1 VLQYKPATTFN
12 IPTQGSP
19 LSPVLFLFF
28 NADLVQRRIDGN
40 GGSMAFVDDYT
51 GWVVGPT
58 AEANR
63 EGIQTIID
71 EALDWE
77 RRSGATFE
85 GEKTILIHFTRNPN
99 RTSTA
104 PMTIKGEA
112 VAPRESAKILGVVMD
127 SKLWYKQ
134 HIARA
139 ATKGLKAALALKRL
153 RMVSP
158 STARQLYGST
168 VAPVVDYASNI
179 WMHAC
184 GSAAMAS
191 LNRVQRVGAQAITG
205 AFRTVAVA
213 VAETEASIRTVR
225 ERHADRATRL

>member
-1 VLQYKPATTFN
+1 M
-12 IPTQGSP
+12 
-19 LSPVLFLFF
+19 LFLFF

-63 EGIQTIID
+63 ERLQIIID
-71 EALDWE
+71 TALDWE
-77 RRSGATFE
+77 RRSSTTFE

-104 PMTIKGEA
+104 PMTIKGE
-112 VAPRESAKILGVVMD
+112 VVEPKETAKILGVVMD

-139 ATKGLKAALALKRL
+139 ATRGLMAAMALKRL
-153 RMVSP
+153 WMVSP

-184 GSAAMAS
+184 GSVAMAS
-191 LNRVQRVGAQAITG
+191 LNRVQSVGAQAITG
-205 AFRTVAVA
+205 AFRTVAAA
-213 VAETEASIRTVR
+213 VAEKRQAYRRCASGMPTERSRCG
-225 ERHADRATRL
+225 